1 MHEFTP
7 EIEKVAQEILE
18 YSLTRLKDNPPLDG
32 PMSESELFARV
43 GNTITEAGL
52 GGSEA
57 LQLFTQ
63 TLAPACIPNSCTCL
77 YFYRPPTLFGIY
89 PICSIGARQPL

>member
-32 PMSESELFARV
+32 PKSEAELFAIV
-43 GNTITEAGL
+43 GNTITESGL

-57 LQLFTQ
+57 LQL
-63 TLAPACIPNSCTCL
+63 LPKLS
-77 YFYRPPTLFGIY
+77 
-89 PICSIGARQPL
+89 PLPVFQLIIHVI